1 MKRRPAVNNSS
12 VAGEVS
18 RQADGKTVLRSR
30 RCIRPGVLILL
41 TLMFRYFKIY
51 LAASGRCHKLDG
63 CGKSRQT
70 AGNKPASCGLKGK
83 DNVTGKRNN
92 IRNIAIIAHVDH
104 GKTTLVDGMLR
115 QSGIFRENEQVQE
128 RVMDSNDLERE
139 RGITILSKNTSVR
152 YKDIKINIVDTPG
165 HADFGGEVERVLKMV
180 DGVLL
185 LVDAFEGPMPQTR
198 FVLRKALQMNLKPIV
213 VVNKID
219 RPEAR
224 PREVVDEV
232 LDLFIELGADDDQ
245 IEFPVVYASSREG
258 YAVLDIN
265 DERRDLE
272 PLFKTI
278 IERVPAPAGEEDKP
292 LQFLVS
298 NIDYDD
304 YVGRIAVGRVDRGR
318 ISAGQ
323 QVAVCKK
330 DGTVYRSRTGRI
342 YVFEGLKRIEC
353 EEAGV
358 GEIVAVSGIDGINI
372 GETVCDAEAPEPLP
386 FVDIDEPTVS
396 MTFSVN
402 DSPFAGKEGTYVTS
416 RHLRD
421 RLFKELETN
430 VSLRVEET
438 DSADSFKV
446 SGRGE
451 LHLSILIET
460 MRRQGYEFQVSK
472 PKVILKEI
480 DGVVCEPVELL
491 MIDVPEEYMGTV
503 MEKLGSRKAEMTD
516 MRSAAEGYVRLEFKI
531 PARGL
536 IGYRSEFLT
545 DTKGNG
551 IMNHIFYGYEPY
563 KGEITQRQ
571 RGSLVAWEDGEA
583 VTYGLYN
590 AQERG
595 TLFITPGTMV
605 YEGMIVG
612 ENSRNEDIVV
622 NVCKKKHVTNMRAA
636 GSDEALRLTSPRILS
651 LEQALEFISDDEL
664 VEVTPKNIRLRKR
677 ILDTEQRAKAR
688 SRLGSGHDK

>member
-245 IEFPVVYASSREG
+245 LEFPVVYASSREG